1 MAKTLVIAGADYSA
15 NKLEKV
21 SFGGSI
27 PCTDISLSE
36 SSYTITDYDPV
47 DIEYTLTP
55 SDTTDLVSFVSSDT
69 DVVAIENGKIKVVGI
84 GTATITATCGSCT
97 DTASVAVNLEYIP
110 DVNFGMYSHSEGIDF
125 VSNGASVTNRI
136 LCMGTG
142 AQEGEYISVPGST
155 GYNAP
160 VIKLPKNT
168 ASITISFSS
177 TSKLYDGDAPILY
190 WMKDESCGGSGS
202 LADAALYVSEEAAY
216 NAYRNSE
223 KTFNVPST
231 ADSFLYFFRLSSNAG
246 TGETAES
253 LTEDVGLSITFNT
266 TSAS

>member
-21 SFGGSI
+21 TLGSI
-27 PCTDISLSE
+27 PCTGISLAE

-69 DVVAIENGKIKVVGI
+69 DVVAIEDGKIKVVGI
-84 GTATITATCGSCT
+84 GTAIITATCGSCT

-110 DVNFGMYSHSEGIDF
+110 DVNFGMYNHSEGMKY
-125 VSNGASVTNRI
+125 VSNGSSVTNRI
-136 LCMGTG
+136 LCMGTDQ
-142 AQEGEYISVPGST
+142 QEGEYISVPGSS

-168 ASITISFSS
+168 ASITISFD
-177 TSKLYDGDAPILY
+177 TVTKLYDGDAPLVY
-190 WMKDESCGGSGS
+190 WMKDESCGEAGA
-202 LADAALYVSEEAAY
+202 LADGALFVEKTEEY
-216 NAYRNSE
+216 NAYRVPE
-223 KTFNVPST
+223 KSFNVPSG
-231 ADSFLYFFRLSSNAG
+231 ADSFLYFFRLASSAG
-246 TGETAES
+246 TGETPES
-253 LTEDVGLSITFNT
+253 LIGDVGFGITFNT
-266 TSAS
+266 TTVS